1 MVSSHIDIYFIMF
14 QFLTLIFV
22 KLLNNKMPMNIIRI
36 EIHEKP
42 PDNCLYLHKHPTTP
56 IMLGEFLV
64 MSGSILV
71 LFLILATCVYADN
84 SHSNDRAF
92 RRRETERQ

>member
-1 MVSSHIDIYFIMF
+1 MF

-22 KLLNNKMPMNIIRI
+22 KLLNNKMLMNIIRI

-64 MSGSILV
+64 M
-71 LFLILATCVYADN
+71 
-84 SHSNDRAF
+84 
-92 RRRETERQ
+92 